1 MEEGVLYL
9 IFIQKI
15 SLTRPTGCCAGVLKN
30 RYIKTKENKRNFVLD
45 WFNGSWFNGSQD
57 FDSWVRP
64 VSAASPNSL

>member
-30 RYIKTKENKRNFVLD
+30 RYIKTKEKE
-45 WFNGSWFNGSQD
+45 
-57 FDSWVRP
+57 
-64 VSAASPNSL
+64 